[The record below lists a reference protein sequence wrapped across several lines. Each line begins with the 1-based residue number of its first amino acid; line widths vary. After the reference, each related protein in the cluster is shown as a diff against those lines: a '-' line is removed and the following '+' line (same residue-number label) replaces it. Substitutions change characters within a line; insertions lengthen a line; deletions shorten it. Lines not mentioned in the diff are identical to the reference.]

1 MENSNKC
8 SGNVFNINDCVVY
21 GSAGVCRLTGIE
33 KQCFDGEHEMD
44 YFILSP
50 LHSST
55 SKYYLPVNKCSN
67 KIRKLLTKDEI
78 ISLID
83 SAAKSDDVCWQNNSK
98 ERKSLFNSILNSDD
112 CEKMLEML
120 KTLHFHQEKQKLNG
134 KKLISSDEIA
144 MKTAENVLFQEFS
157 IVLGIDYDS
166 VEDFII
172 SRANKLKS

>member
-83 SAAKSDDVCWQNNSK
+83 SAAKSDVRQTHT
-98 ERKSLFNSILNSDD
+98 R
-112 CEKMLEML
+112 
-120 KTLHFHQEKQKLNG
+120 HQQ
-134 KKLISSDEIA
+134 
-144 MKTAENVLFQEFS
+144 
-157 IVLGIDYDS
+157 
-166 VEDFII
+166 
-172 SRANKLKS
+172 SRALTTLLYHVLK

>member
-1 MENSNKC
+1 MENS
-8 SGNVFNINDCVVY
+8 
-21 GSAGVCRLTGIE
+21 
-33 KQCFDGEHEMD
+33 
-44 YFILSP
+44 
-50 LHSST
+50 
-55 SKYYLPVNKCSN
+55 NKCSN

-134 KKLISSDEIA
+134 KKLVSSDEIA